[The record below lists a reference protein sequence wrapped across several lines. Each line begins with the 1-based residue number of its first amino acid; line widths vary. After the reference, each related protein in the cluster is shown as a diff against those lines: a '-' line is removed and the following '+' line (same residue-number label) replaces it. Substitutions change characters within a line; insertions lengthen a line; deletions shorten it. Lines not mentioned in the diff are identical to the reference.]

1 MDSRRTSHWH
11 ERIRHQGPRVVIKS
25 GAETRD
31 QSARHN
37 RERDEQ
43 QEAYCAAAKRNRRRR
58 HRRRSLDEIGDQPN
72 QVSKNQKRHR

>member
-1 MDSRRTSHWH
+1 MDSVVQADWH
-11 ERIRHQGPRVVIKS
+11 ERIRHQGPRIIIKS

-58 HRRRSLDEIGDQPN
+58 HRRRPLDEIGDQPN
-72 QVSKNQKRHR
+72 QVSENQERHR